1 MIPTPSAGR
10 FLGFLLLQVLL
21 CSLLTAPRPAGAGFL
36 YKTYLVQQDRGTDIL
51 CDPYMVQKN
60 DYVLKVFR
68 QKGEISSEDFDEF
81 LGIFQRLNPHIPDIN
96 VIRPSQNLLIP
107 LKKLQPDTFPG
118 QDEGVVTIPFVTI
131 SKVSDLVASYS
142 AEYQVQPGDTISVL
156 IAKQFGEYGSPLY
169 KEGIKLF
176 KINNPEIKN
185 LNRIYAGQKIQ
196 LPDPRLVNEAWYES
210 LFDSTGALRS
220 DMDPAPRSAAAPEES
235 LPSEPVAAAPRLPA
249 ALPAAEPKTAAAS
262 AFQTAAAAL
271 DAKLSE
277 NGTYYF
283 PDHGGGQE
291 VALDLALSPLMELRS
306 GQRLIFPR
314 ENQLQ
319 EKEIAVIRR
328 HWPQAKIAPLPA
340 GASTEKVLE
349 AAFHSLGSDLQENEL
364 AFGDNG
370 IGVVVRARWIIQEPA
385 GAGMTPRRE
394 CITLIDSAAQT
405 TPDTISR
412 YLEQHNI
419 ILREV
424 FKGKE
429 MARGG
434 NRVLRYSIP
443 DGVQNTLA
451 GATPGDLLRS
461 AAALLDLQYT
471 ENTTISFPY
480 GGIQIAATSNLISSG
495 DDQKAL
501 VDFGELH
508 GDAVS
513 LIQKTGL
520 GIIQIETDDGVSDIL
535 RKVLTALKIP
545 FAENPVF
552 LAAKRPEPYN
562 VAITIPGFRVS
573 RPDRDLLI
581 SAVALHYEITQFLIE
596 NGVQIVNLAHGP
608 ATIGG

>member
-1 MIPTPSAGR
+1 MTHTPSAGR

-21 CSLLTAPRPAGAGFL
+21 CSLLAAPRPAGAGFL
-36 YKTYLVQQDRGTDIL
+36 YKTYAVQQDRGTDIL

-81 LGIFQRLNPHIPDIN
+81 LGIFKRINPHIPDIN

-118 QDEGVVTIPFVTI
+118 QDSGVVTIPFVTI

-142 AEYQVQPGDTISVL
+142 AEYQVQAGDTISVL
-156 IAKQFGEYGSPLY
+156 IARQFGDYGSPLF
-169 KEGIKLF
+169 KEGLKLF
-176 KINNPEIKN
+176 KINNPEIKD

-196 LPDPRLVNEAWYES
+196 LPDPKLVNEAWYGS

-220 DMDPAPRSAAAPEES
+220 DMDPGPPSATAPEPGP
-235 LPSEPVAAAPRLPA
+235 PSEPAAPAPRLPA
-249 ALPAAEPKTAAAS
+249 AIPAAEPKTTAAS
-262 AFQTAAAAL
+262 AFQAAAAAL

-283 PDHGGGQE
+283 PSQDGQE
-291 VALDLALSPLMELRS
+291 VALDLAHSPLMELRT

-319 EKEIAVIRR
+319 EKEIAVIKR

-340 GASTEKVLE
+340 GASAEKVVE
-349 AAFHSLGSDLQENEL
+349 AAFHSLGSELLENEL

-412 YLEQHNI
+412 YLEQNNI

-429 MARGG
+429 MARG
-434 NRVLRYSIP
+434 NSRVLRYTIP
-443 DGVQNTLA
+443 DGGQDTLG
-451 GATPGDLLRS
+451 GASPSELLKS

-471 ENTTISFPY
+471 ENTTVSFPY
-480 GGIQIAATSNLISSG
+480 GGIQIAATSNLISSADG
-495 DDQKAL
+495 QKAL

-513 LIQKTGL
+513 LIQKTGVD
-520 GIIQIETDDGVSDIL
+520 IIQIHPDDGVSDIL
-535 RKVLTALKIP
+535 RKVFTALKIP

-552 LAAKRPEPYN
+552 LAAKRPETYN
-562 VAITIPGFRVS
+562 VAITIPGFRVTG
-573 RPDRDLLI
+573 PDRDLLI
-581 SAVALHYEITQFLIE
+581 SAVTLHYEIAQFLIE
-596 NGVQIVNLAHGP
+596 NGVKIVNFAHGP
-608 ATIGG
+608 ATLDE

>member
-1 MIPTPSAGR
+1 MTQTPSAGR

-36 YKTYLVQQDRGTDIL
+36 YKTYLVQKDLGADIL
-51 CDPYMVQKN
+51 CDPYVVQKN

-68 QKGEISSEDFDEF
+68 QKGEISSEDFEEF
-81 LGIFQRLNPHIPDIN
+81 LGIFQRINPHIPDIN

-118 QDEGVVTIPFVTI
+118 QDSGVVTIPFVTI

-156 IAKQFGEYGSPLY
+156 IAKQFGDYGSALY

-210 LFDSTGALRS
+210 LFDSTGALRN
-220 DMDPAPRSAAAPEES
+220 DMDPAPRSAAAPEAS
-235 LPSEPVAAAPRLPA
+235 PPSEPAASAPRLP
-249 ALPAAEPKTAAAS
+249 PAIPAVEPKTAAVS
-262 AFQTAAAAL
+262 AFQAAAAAL

-277 NGTYYF
+277 SGMYYF
-283 PDHGGGQE
+283 PGQDGQE

-319 EKEIAVIRR
+319 GKEIAVIKS

-340 GASTEKVLE
+340 GASEERVLE
-349 AAFHSLGSDLQENEL
+349 AAFHSLGSELLDNEI

-405 TPDTISR
+405 TPDTIGR
-412 YLEQHNI
+412 YLEQNNI
-419 ILREV
+419 ILREI
-424 FKGKE
+424 FKGSE
-429 MARGG
+429 MARGSS
-434 NRVLRYSIP
+434 RVLRYTIP
-443 DGVQNTLA
+443 DGGQDLLWGT
-451 GATPGDLLRS
+451 TPNDLLRS

-480 GGIQIAATSNLISSG
+480 GGIQIAATSNLISS
-495 DDQKAL
+495 DDGRKAL

-508 GDAVS
+508 GDAVA

-520 GIIQIETDDGVSDIL
+520 DIIQIKTDDGVSGIL
-535 RKVLTALKIP
+535 RKVFTALEIP
-545 FAENPVF
+545 FVENPVF
-552 LAAKRPEPYN
+552 LAAKRPETYN
-562 VAITIPGFRVS
+562 VAITIPGFRVTP
-573 RPDRDLLI
+573 PDRDLLI
-581 SAVALHYEITQFLIE
+581 SAVALHYEIAQFLLE
-596 NGVQIVNLAHGP
+596 SGVEIVNLTHGST
-608 ATIGG
+608 TIDE